1 VFLSMITGSS
11 FCSLFFE
18 KAFEPTMS
26 SIRQARVAEMI
37 RRELSEIFLRS
48 TRDPR
53 LAMVTVTNVE
63 VARDFTFAKVF
74 ISSLGDAAEKAACLK
89 AVQGASGYLR
99 GQLGK
104 VLELRVVPVLA
115 FRYDTGIESGARM
128 FELLRSEET
137 QYGVNHANDDRP
149 ADADLPVMTEDDFA
163 VASDPAG
170 VE

>member
-1 VFLSMITGSS
+1 
-11 FCSLFFE
+11 
-18 KAFEPTMS
+18 
-26 SIRQARVAEMI
+26 MI
-37 RRELSEIFLRS
+37 RRELSEILLRG

-74 ISSLGDAAEKAACLK
+74 ISSLGDAEEKAAALK
-89 AVQGASGYLR
+89 ALQGASGYMR

-115 FRYDTGIESGARM
+115 FRYDAGIESGARM

-137 QYGVNHANDDRP
+137 QFRASQINDDRP
-149 ADADLPVMTEDDFA
+149 DEADLPILTEADFA
-163 VASDPAG
+163 SPDAKKEVG
-170 VE
+170 